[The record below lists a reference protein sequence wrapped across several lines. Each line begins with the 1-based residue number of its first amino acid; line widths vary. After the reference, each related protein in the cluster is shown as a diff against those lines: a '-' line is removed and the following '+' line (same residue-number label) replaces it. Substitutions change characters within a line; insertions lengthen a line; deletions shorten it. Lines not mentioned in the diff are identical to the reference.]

1 LAGLIVSNIKKRPTR
16 TIVSILA
23 VSVGVIMIVLFVGMS
38 NGMLQ
43 DASDRLE
50 NVKADILFQPSGS
63 SLLFALNNATMPV
76 RIKNILLD
84 VEGIRYVSP
93 MLHQFSK
100 KKFSLVFGIDPVSFN
115 QVSANGIILMDGRLF
130 LAPYE
135 CVIDDI
141 YAESNMTGVG
151 KTLDVLNHQFTIVG
165 VFKSGIG
172 ARIMVPLE
180 TLQELN
186 DSRNKVS
193 IFYIT
198 CEDPSRVES
207 VYEFLT
213 TNDLFSGYNI
223 TKASDIE
230 MVMSSN
236 LPGLKEFT
244 AAIIVVAILI
254 SFLVIMLTMYTTI
267 TERTREI
274 GILKSLGATK
284 FFIISLILRESLLL
298 TAIGVVFGLGLSVV
312 LAQLLTN
319 VYQTLPILLETDVM
333 VYVALIALFS
343 GALGSF
349 YPALRAAQQ
358 DPVEAL
364 MYE

>member
-1 LAGLIVSNIKKRPTR
+1 LAGLVVSNIKKRPTR

-23 VSVGVIMIVLFVGMS
+23 VSVGVVMIVIFVGMS
-38 NGMLQ
+38 QGMLK
-43 DASDRLE
+43 DASDRLQ

-76 RIKNILLD
+76 RIKEKLLE
-84 VEGIRYVSP
+84 VKGVRYVSP

-115 QVSANGIILMDGRLF
+115 EVSGNGIIMMKGQLF
-130 LAPYE
+130 EEPFE
-135 CVIDDI
+135 CVVDDI
-141 YAESNMTGVG
+141 FEKSHKVTVG
-151 KTLDVLNHQFTIVG
+151 DNLDILNHNFKIVG
-165 VFKSGIG
+165 VFKAGIS

-186 DSRNKVS
+186 NSINKAS

-198 CEDPSRVES
+198 CEENDQVED
-207 VYEFLT
+207 VYHFLT
-213 TNDLFSGYNI
+213 TDERFKGYNT
-223 TKASDIE
+223 TKGSDIE
-230 MVMSSN
+230 MVMSAN

-244 AAIIVVAILI
+244 AAIIIVAVLI
-254 SFLVIMLTMYTTI
+254 SFLVILLTMYTTI

-274 GILKSLGATK
+274 GILKSLGASK
-284 FFIISLILRESLLL
+284 VFIINLILKESMLL
-298 TAIGVVFGLGLSVV
+298 TIIGIALGLSISLLVAKV
-312 LAQLLTN
+312 LTKA
-319 VYQTLPILLETDVM
+319 YPSLPILLRPDVM
-333 VYVALIALFS
+333 IYVTLIALVS
-343 GALGSF
+343 GALGSA
-349 YPALRAAQQ
+349 YPAFRAAQQ